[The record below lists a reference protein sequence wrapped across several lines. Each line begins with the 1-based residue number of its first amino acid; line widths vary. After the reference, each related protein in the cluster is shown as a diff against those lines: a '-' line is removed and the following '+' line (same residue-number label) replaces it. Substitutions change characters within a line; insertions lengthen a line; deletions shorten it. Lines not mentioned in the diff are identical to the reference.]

1 MRNSKY
7 LLACLAAATLVAC
20 GGGGGDSTTL
30 VAADAPPITVNT
42 TTGAAAAQALNGQ
55 AINFNSGVASFGTVG
70 APTTLTVTAGTQ
82 PTFGISSGG
91 LAATGNLKF
100 GSCIF
105 EITQSTF
112 VAPHPLQQGASV
124 TVSDC
129 KIDLNTANAA
139 ATGGTVSVQA
149 VVSLDGTPSAPVTTS
164 VVIQS
169 NGDILVGGS
178 KITSVSVTQV
188 TGGA

>member
-1 MRNSKY
+1 MRKFNY
-7 LLACLAAATLVAC
+7 LFACVAAAALVAC
-20 GGGGGDSTTL
+20 GGGGGDSTTT
-30 VAADAPPITVNT
+30 VASDAAPIAVNKT
-42 TTGAAAAQALNGQ
+42 SGAAAAQALNAQ
-55 AINFNSGVASFGTVG
+55 PIVFENGVPTFGTT
-70 APTTLTVTAGTQ
+70 AATTLTVTAGTQ

-91 LAATGNLKF
+91 QSASGDLNF

-105 EITQSTF
+105 VITKSDF
-112 VAPHPLQQGASV
+112 VAPSPLVLGATV

-139 ATGGTVSVQA
+139 ATGGTVAVQA
-149 VVSLDGTPSAPVTTS
+149 VVSLNGATSAPITTS
-164 VVIQS
+164 VAIQS

>member
-1 MRNSKY
+1 MRKFNY
-7 LLACLAAATLVAC
+7 LFACVAAAALVAC
-20 GGGGGDSTTL
+20 GGGGDSTST
-30 VAADAPPITVNT
+30 VASDAAPIAVNK
-42 TTGAAAAQALNGQ
+42 TTGAAAAQALNAQ
-55 AINFNSGVASFGTVG
+55 PIVFENGVASFGTT
-70 APTTLTVTAGTQ
+70 AATTLTVTAGTQ

-91 LAATGNLKF
+91 QSASGDLNF

-105 EITQSTF
+105 VITKSDF
-112 VAPHPLQQGASV
+112 VAPSPLVLGATV

-129 KIDLNTANAA
+129 QIDLNTANTA

-149 VVSLDGTPSAPVTTS
+149 VVSLNGTTSKPITTS

>member
-1 MRNSKY
+1 MRKFNY
-7 LLACLAAATLVAC
+7 LFAFVAAAALVAC
-20 GGGGGDSTTL
+20 GGGGDSTTT
-30 VAADAPPITVNT
+30 VAADAAPIAVNQ
-42 TTGAAAAQALNGQ
+42 TTGAAAAQALNGA
-55 AINFNSGVASFGTVG
+55 AINFANGVPTFGTT

-91 LAATGNLKF
+91 LAATGNLNF

-105 EITQSTF
+105 VITQSNF
-112 VAPHPLQQGASV
+112 VAPSPLVQGATV

-129 KIDLNTANAA
+129 KIDLNTANAQ

-149 VVSLDGTPSAPVTTS
+149 VVSLDGTTSAPVTTS